1 MMLIMRKAINK
12 KSVDDDSHGDGDHDI
27 GRDHDNVDYDS
38 ECYKHLA
45 LRSCCKISFRVSL
58 I

>member
-1 MMLIMRKAINK
+1 MMLMMRKAINK
-12 KSVDDDSHGDGDHDI
+12 KSVDDDSHGDDDHDI

-38 ECYKHLA
+38 EHLA

>member
-1 MMLIMRKAINK
+1 MLMMRKAINK
-12 KSVDDDSHGDGDHDI
+12 KSVDDDSHGDDDHDI